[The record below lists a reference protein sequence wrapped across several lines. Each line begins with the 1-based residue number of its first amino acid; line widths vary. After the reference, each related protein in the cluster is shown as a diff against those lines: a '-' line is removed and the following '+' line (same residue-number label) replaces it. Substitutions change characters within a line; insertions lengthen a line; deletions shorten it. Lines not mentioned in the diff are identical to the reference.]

1 MIGRISNLLC
11 KKNIYIFIR
20 RRDFMNNIVV
30 LDIKFNFGY
39 GENIIY
45 PVLLQDENELILV
58 DCGYANFL
66 SVLEQSAFKK
76 NIDFSKL
83 TKVIITHHDHDHM
96 GSLAEIKRKYPHVQV
111 IGSEKD
117 AQFVAGRVKSLR
129 LEQAERTQSNLPP
142 EQQEAGKA
150 FQHILKSV
158 ENIEVDIIVKDGE
171 TFPWCGGAE
180 IVETPG
186 HMPGHISIYLKEFK
200 VLISGD
206 ALAIDNGNLEIA
218 APQFTLDM
226 SEAKKSVL
234 KLLNYNIQKII
245 CYHGGEYQGDIPAA
259 LYRIGTTF

>member
-1 MIGRISNLLC
+1 
-11 KKNIYIFIR
+11 
-20 RRDFMNNIVV
+20 MNNIVV

-39 GENIIY
+39 GEDIIY

-66 SVLEQSAFKK
+66 PVLEQSAYKK
-76 NIDFSKL
+76 GIDFSKL

-96 GSLAEIKRKYPHVQV
+96 GSLAEIKRKYPQVQV

-117 AQFVAGRVKSLR
+117 SKYIAGRAKSLP
-129 LEQAERTQSNLPP
+129 LEQAEQIQLNLPP
-142 EQQEAGKA
+142 EQQDAGKA
-150 FQHILKSV
+150 FQQILKSV
-158 ENIEVDIIVKDGE
+158 ENVEVDITVKDKD
-171 TFPWCGGAE
+171 TFPWCGGVE

-206 ALAIDNGNLEIA
+206 ALAIENGNLEIA

-226 SEAKKSVL
+226 TEAKKSAL
-234 KLLNYNIQKII
+234 KLLNYNIQKVI
-245 CYHGGEYQGDIPAA
+245 CYHGGEYRGDIPST
-259 LYRIGTTF
+259 LHRIGNAF